1 MANSEPLSGKD
12 SEALLKAIDH
22 YSERPVI
29 TQRVLANTL
38 LKYFHSQPFDDI
50 TDEGKVFEHYP
61 EEDLMVLHWFVFTEL
76 LNPFSEVRRM
86 TSEAMSQILRLYETP
101 ISDEPISEG
110 YETLQRRGELPELP
124 SPELLWTNW
133 AFDWD
138 CLYEVCWEDSALEQ
152 GIEKIPP
159 QFLTKLQLQP
169 KDYFEGIGSRYF
181 KWLTDLAKVELLV
194 GEVSVFDS
202 LLRRFQEDDYQE
214 GQTE

>member
-12 SEALLKAIDH
+12 SEALLEAIDH
-22 YSERPVI
+22 YSKMPAL
-29 TQRVLANTL
+29 TQRVLANVL
-38 LKYFHSQPFDDI
+38 LKYIHSQPFDDI

-61 EEDLMVLHWFVFTEL
+61 CDGLTVLHWFAFTEL
-76 LNPFSEVRRM
+76 LDPISEVRGM
-86 TSEAMSQILRLYETP
+86 TSEAMSQILGLYKKP
-101 ISDEPISEG
+101 
-110 YETLQRRGELPELP
+110 QRVEELPELP
-124 SPELLWTNW
+124 SPELLWTNF
-133 AFDWD
+133 AFDWVS
-138 CLYEVCWEDSALEQ
+138 LFEVCWEDSALEQ

-194 GEVSVFDS
+194 GETSVFDS
-202 LLRRFQEDDYQE
+202 LLRRFGDYQE